1 LYLLRDL
8 QETLMRLEQPVKLDR
23 CPKPDWTT
31 EQLSRHGKFA
41 PMGGCGSGGGC
52 GVGNA
57 YNPGQ
62 YVGIRINEHEDGRNV
77 LCDTMGIEVS
87 RGQRVIVEAD
97 AGMEYAEI
105 TNLRPM
111 ILKQCQLRDSR
122 RLVRVASDTDLASY
136 RAKVGRESRFLSD
149 TQVLASEKRLAIKVV
164 RAEETFDGRKVTVYY
179 TSETRIDYRRL
190 VSDLAL
196 KHSVRIEMRQIG
208 PRDETKMRGG
218 IGPCGLTLCCSTF
231 LRSFHPVTI
240 KMAKNQNL
248 SLNPSKISGM
258 CGRLMC
264 CLAYEDEGTPAPPP
278 RKQNNPAELP
288 V

>member
-1 LYLLRDL
+1 
-8 QETLMRLEQPVKLDR
+8 
-23 CPKPDWTT
+23 
-31 EQLSRHGKFA
+31 
-41 PMGGCGSGGGC
+41 MGGCGSGGGC
-52 GVGNA
+52 GIGNA

-62 YVGIRINEHEDGRNV
+62 YVGIRMNEHEDGRSV

-87 RGQRVIVEAD
+87 RKLRVIVEGD
-97 AGMEYAEI
+97 SGLEYAEI

-111 ILKQCQLRDSR
+111 IMKQCQLRDSR

-136 RAKVGRESRFLSD
+136 KAKVGRETLFLAD
-149 TQVLASEKRLAIKVV
+149 ARTIAAEKRMTMKFV
-164 RAEETFDGRKVTVYY
+164 RAEESFDGRKVTVYY
-179 TSETRIDYRRL
+179 TSEARIDYRKL
-190 VSDLAL
+190 VADLAMA
-196 KHSVRIEMRQIG
+196 HPVRIEMRQIG

-218 IGPCGLTLCCSTF
+218 IGPCGLTLCCSSF
-231 LRSFHPVTI
+231 LKSFHPVTI

-264 CLAYEDEGTPAPPP
+264 CLAYEDEGSQGAPKKPQNIPAPT
-278 RKQNNPAELP
+278 P

>member
-1 LYLLRDL
+1 
-8 QETLMRLEQPVKLDR
+8 M
-23 CPKPDWTT
+23 
-31 EQLSRHGKFA
+31 S
-41 PMGGCGSGGGC
+41 CGSGGGC
-52 GVGNA
+52 GIGNS

-77 LCDTMGIEVS
+77 LCDTMGIEVAK
-87 RGQRVIVEAD
+87 GQRVIVEGDQGLDHAQV
-97 AGMEYAEI
+97 M
-105 TNLRPM
+105 NLRPM
-111 ILKQCQLRDSR
+111 ILKQCQLRDAR
-122 RLVRVASDTDLASY
+122 RLVRAATDSDQAGY
-136 RAKVGRESRFLSD
+136 KAKVARETRFLQD
-149 TQVLASEKRLAIKVV
+149 TQALASEKRLAAKII

-179 TSETRIDYRRL
+179 TSETRIDYRKL
-190 VSDLAL
+190 VSDLAMR
-196 KHSVRIEMRQIG
+196 HPVRIEMRQVG

-231 LRSFHPVTI
+231 LKSFHPVTI

-264 CLAYEDEGTPAPPP
+264 CLAYEDEGPSTAPAA
-278 RKQNNPAELP
+278 RKSQNNPAEMP

>member
-1 LYLLRDL
+1 
-8 QETLMRLEQPVKLDR
+8 
-23 CPKPDWTT
+23 
-31 EQLSRHGKFA
+31 
-41 PMGGCGSGGGC
+41 MGGCGTGGGC

-62 YVGIRINEHEDGRNV
+62 YVGIRMNEHEDGRSV
-77 LCDTMGIEVS
+77 LCDTMGIEVT
-87 RGQRVIVEAD
+87 RKLRVVVEGD
-97 AGMEYAEI
+97 QGLEFAEV

-111 ILKQCQLRDSR
+111 ILKQCQLRDSK
-122 RLVRVASDTDLASY
+122 RLVRVANDADRHTY
-136 RAKVGRESRFLSD
+136 RSKVDRENRFLAD
-149 TQVLASEKRLAIKVV
+149 TRNLAGEKRLPMKLV
-164 RAEETFDGRKVTVYY
+164 RAEESFDGRKVTLYY
-179 TSETRIDYRRL
+179 TSESRIDYRKL
-190 VSDLAL
+190 VADLAIA
-196 KHSVRIEMRQIG
+196 HPVRIEMRQIG

-231 LRSFHPVTI
+231 LKSFHPVTI

-264 CLAYEDEGTPAPPP
+264 CLAYEDDGTSQAPP
-278 RKQNNPAELP
+278 RKTQNIAADAP